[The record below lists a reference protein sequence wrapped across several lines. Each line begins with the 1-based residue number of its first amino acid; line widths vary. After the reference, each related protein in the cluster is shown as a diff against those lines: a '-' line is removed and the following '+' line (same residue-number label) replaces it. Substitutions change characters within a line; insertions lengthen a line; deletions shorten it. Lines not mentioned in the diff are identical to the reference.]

1 MTIDLFFSTLTIRQK
16 CEIEEIYDEMKKR
29 QLRYLYPNSRR

>member
-1 MTIDLFFSTLTIRQK
+1 M
-16 CEIEEIYDEMKKR
+16 YDEMKKR